1 MIWGSDYPHAEGTWR
16 RPAEGETPQSQLSL
30 RYTYWDKPIDK
41 VLHMIGLNGVEV
53 YGLDGEELHK
63 VAQRIN
69 APTVAEVQT
78 PIDAIPEG
86 HGMWAFRQ
94 FAAFG

>member
-1 MIWGSDYPHAEGTWR
+1 
-16 RPAEGETPQSQLSL
+16 
-30 RYTYWDKPIDK
+30 
-41 VLHMIGLNGVEV
+41 MIGLNGVEV

>member
-1 MIWGSDYPHAEGTWR
+1 M
-16 RPAEGETPQSQLSL
+16 PQSQLSL
-30 RYTYWDKPIDK
+30 RYTYHDKPIDK
-41 VLHMIGLNGVEV
+41 VLAMIGLNGVRV
-53 YGLDGEELHK
+53 YGLDGEALHK

-69 APTVAEVQT
+69 APTVADVQT
-78 PIDAIPEG
+78 PIESIPEG

>member
-1 MIWGSDYPHAEGTWR
+1 MAPPGRGRDAAEPAVAALHATT
-16 RPAEGETPQSQLSL
+16 AS
-30 RYTYWDKPIDK
+30 PIDK
-41 VLHMIGLNGVEV
+41 VLHMLGLNGVEV
-53 YGLDGEELHK
+53 YGLDGDALHK